1 MCCMDEESIIQVR
14 LDCLRYALEFG
25 TARDVLNPDQLADR
39 YYEWVT
45 QGSGLARPADN
56 RKDGGRKL
64 ARKARSVREGSTP
77 QLSINATIEKEVG

>member
-1 MCCMDEESIIQVR
+1 MEQSEVIQVR
-14 LDCLRYALEFG
+14 LECLRYAIEFG
-25 TARDVLNPDQLADR
+25 TARDVVEPDRLADR

-77 QLSINATIEKEVG
+77 ESSATMT